1 MVQVIFKN
9 IIQKLKKLKTFLDK
23 LFLKIIFSF
32 DFVKSRNCKFN
43 LYNVN

>member
-9 IIQKLKKLKTFLDK
+9 IIQKKKLKTFLDK
-23 LFLKIIFSF
+23 LLLKIIFSF
-32 DFVKSRNCKFN
+32 DFVRSRNCKFN